1 MEAQVA
7 GLNRSYDR
15 RPARPELRL
24 SARQAEILARVGC
37 GMSDREI
44 ASDLGCSYRTVRTH
58 LERLF
63 AANGFH
69 SRAAAAVA
77 WAVKGSD

>member
-1 MEAQVA
+1 MARAVEGSRVPLDRVEA
-7 GLNRSYDR
+7 RH
-15 RPARPELRL
+15 LRM
-24 SARQAEILARVGC
+24 SARQVEILRRVGR

-44 ASDLGCSYRTVRTH
+44 ATELGCSYRTVRTH

-63 AANGFH
+63 AANGFR

-77 WAVKGSD
+77 LALSGAD